1 MTDVQHAE
9 LERYFSPI
17 YYVEYE
23 ELVEGALFPH
33 VFRFGFYGDYAK
45 KDALAAFENCN
56 GARVIEKSM
65 RTGAEKIIKYKGEN
79 YV

>member
-1 MTDVQHAE
+1 MTDAAQAE
-9 LERYFSPI
+9 LNRYFSPI

-23 ELVEGALFPH
+23 ELVEGELFPH
-33 VFRFGFYGDYAK
+33 VFRMGFYGDYAK

-65 RTGAEKIIKYKGEN
+65 RTGVEKVIRQREAA
-79 YV
+79 